1 MGGEVKKE
9 RPSMTLND
17 YQQKALSTNINEGT
31 YLFFDRMFGLVG
43 EAGEMADKVK
53 KWIRDDKADWEKLDK
68 DLMVSELGDVLWYV
82 ATLAETLGF
91 TLDEVAQRNVE
102 KLADR
107 HKRSAIKGSGDK
119 R

>member
-1 MGGEVKKE
+1 
-9 RPSMTLND
+9 MTLDD
-17 YQQKALSTNINEGT
+17 YQKKALSTNINPGT
-31 YLFFDRMFGLVG
+31 HLFFDRMFGLVG

-53 KWIRDDKADWEKLDK
+53 KWIRDDGAKWEKLDR
-68 DLMVSELGDVLWYV
+68 DLMASELGDVLWYV

-91 TLDEVAQRNVE
+91 SLEEVAQGNLK

-107 HKRSAIKGSGDK
+107 QKHQKLSGSGDK